1 MLVSFPKTTVH
12 LLPRMHLDALVAQ
25 LKGNSPT
32 VLCNLTTVR
41 NEAEARIALARSLTI
56 EAAMASNWDA
66 FADSLGEQI
75 GKSPRTLI
83 VSGIKDFAANSL
95 EGTLKVV
102 HQLALLA
109 EEETKFVVYFVE

>member
-1 MLVSFPKTTVH
+1 VTPLTLPKTTVH
-12 LLPRMHLDALVAQ
+12 LLPRMHLEALVAQ
-25 LKGNSPT
+25 LNTPT

-41 NEAEARIALARSLTI
+41 NEAEARSALAKSLTI

-83 VSGIKDFAANSL
+83 VSGIKDFAAHSL

-109 EEETKFVVYFVE
+109 EEEVQFVVYFVE